1 MSSHMSVIIRDYVI
15 SYISHNSET
24 DIYVISGGYV
34 FLSYD
39 WASCLLSLPPCIELA
54 DLFTTVIVVI
64 TMFYNTPLHLDC
76 LLFEEI
82 AKKMFFL
89 PRKDFLWPAFML
101 KC

>member
-1 MSSHMSVIIRDYVI
+1 MSSPEDMSF
-15 SYISHNSET
+15 SPMTWLPH
-24 DIYVISGGYV
+24 
-34 FLSYD
+34 
-39 WASCLLSLPPCIELA
+39 LLSLPPCIELA

-64 TMFYNTPLHLDC
+64 TMFFNTPLHLDC

-89 PRKDFLWPAFML
+89 PREDFLWPAFML